1 MAQINVE
8 LDFDKLLA
16 SILRLPRTYKI
27 RIWQALDAELNRD
40 EINREFAMALEEN
53 WNANADADEEQV
65 NADIETAFSS
75 VRTATLIKSLNSIF
89 SG

>member
-53 WNANADADEEQV
+53 WNANAEADEEQV
-65 NADIETAFSS
+65 NADIEAALQE
-75 VRTATLIKSLNSIF
+75 VRATTLAASRT
-89 SG
+89 